1 MKFYFV
7 LVAPARAANVGAAAR
22 AMKTMGF
29 DAMRLVASRVHEEDE
44 ANWVAHGAQEILTN
58 AKAFDTLPAAL
69 ADMDLVI
76 ATTARER
83 GRYQHYL
90 TPGQIREQIRTKPT
104 LGKVAIVFGC
114 EESGLS
120 NEQLAHVDL
129 ISYLPLKVSYPSLN
143 LGQAIMLYAYE
154 MSQLMDELAGDAR
167 VAATHSPVNTATASP
182 INTAALGD
190 GAEPNSGQ
198 VRVLKSKTSQLLGE
212 LGVAPD
218 EKLHQWVM
226 DRVPMLAQRDLNMLH
241 LLCKDLARRFEQVP

>member
-1 MKFYFV
+1 MKLYFV
-7 LVAPARAANVGAAAR
+7 LVAPARPANVGAAAR

-29 DAMRLVASRVHEEDE
+29 DAMRLVASRVHEEEE
-44 ANWVAHGAQEILTN
+44 ASWVAHGAQELLTQ
-58 AKAFDTLPAAL
+58 AEAFDTLPEAL

-90 TPGQIREQIRTKPT
+90 TPGEIREQIRSKPS

-120 NEQLAHVDL
+120 NEQLAEVDL

-154 MSQLMDELAGDAR
+154 MSQLMDELNADCAAA
-167 VAATHSPVNTATASP
+167 VAENFDNA
-182 INTAALGD
+182 
-190 GAEPNSGQ
+190 GQ
-198 VRVLKSKTSQLLGE
+198 VRVLKSKTAELLGE
-212 LGVAPD
+212 LGVSQD

-226 DRVPMLAQRDLNMLH
+226 DRVPMLPQRDLNMLH
-241 LLCKDLARRFEQVP
+241 LLCKDLARRFGRK

>member
-1 MKFYFV
+1 MKLYFV
-7 LVAPARAANVGAAAR
+7 LVAPARPANVGAAAR

-29 DAMRLVASRVHEEDE
+29 DAMRLVASRVHEEEE
-44 ANWVAHGAQEILTN
+44 ASWVAHGAQEILTQ
-58 AKAFDTLPAAL
+58 AEAFDTLPEAL

-90 TPGQIREQIRTKPT
+90 TPGEIREQIRSKPS

-120 NEQLAHVDL
+120 NEQLAEVDL

-154 MSQLMDELAGDAR
+154 MSQLMDELNADGGAA
-167 VAATHSPVNTATASP
+167 VAENFDNA
-182 INTAALGD
+182 
-190 GAEPNSGQ
+190 GQ
-198 VRVLKSKTSQLLGE
+198 VRVLKSKTAEILGE
-212 LGVAPD
+212 LGVSQD

-226 DRVPMLAQRDLNMLH
+226 DRVPMLPQRDLNMLH
-241 LLCKDLARRFEQVP
+241 LLCKDLARKLGKEV

>member
-1 MKFYFV
+1 MKLYFV
-7 LVAPARAANVGAAAR
+7 LVAPARPANVGAAAR

-29 DAMRLVASRVHEEDE
+29 DAMRLVASRVHEEEE
-44 ANWVAHGAQEILTN
+44 ASWVAHGAQEILTQ
-58 AKAFDTLPAAL
+58 AEAFDTLPEAL

-90 TPGQIREQIRTKPT
+90 TPGEIREQIRSKPS
-104 LGKVAIVFGC
+104 LNKVAIVFGC

-120 NEQLAHVDL
+120 NEQLAEVDL

-154 MSQLMDELAGDAR
+154 MSQLMDELNA
-167 VAATHSPVNTATASP
+167 
-182 INTAALGD
+182 D
-190 GAEPNSGQ
+190 GAAEVAENFDNAGQ
-198 VRVLKSKTSQLLGE
+198 VRVLKSKTAELLGE
-212 LGVAPD
+212 LGVSQD

-226 DRVPMLAQRDLNMLH
+226 DRVPMLPQRDLNMLH
-241 LLCKDLARRFEQVP
+241 LLCKDLARRFGRE

>member
-1 MKFYFV
+1 MKLYFV
-7 LVAPARAANVGAAAR
+7 LVAPARPANVGAAAR

-29 DAMRLVASRVHEEDE
+29 DAMRLVASRVHEEEE
-44 ANWVAHGAQEILTN
+44 ASWVAHGAQEILTQ
-58 AKAFDTLPAAL
+58 AEAFDTLPEAL

-90 TPGQIREQIRTKPT
+90 TPGEIREQIRSKPS
-104 LGKVAIVFGC
+104 LDKVAIVFGC

-120 NEQLAHVDL
+120 NEQLAEVDL

-154 MSQLMDELAGDAR
+154 MSQLVDELNADSAAA
-167 VAATHSPVNTATASP
+167 VAENFDNA
-182 INTAALGD
+182 
-190 GAEPNSGQ
+190 GQ
-198 VRVLKSKTSQLLGE
+198 VRVLKSKTAELLDE
-212 LGVAPD
+212 LGVSQD

-226 DRVPMLAQRDLNMLH
+226 DRVPMLPQRDLNMLH
-241 LLCKDLARRFEQVP
+241 LLCKDLARRFGRE

>member
-1 MKFYFV
+1 MKLYFV
-7 LVAPARAANVGAAAR
+7 LVAPARPANVGAAAR

-29 DAMRLVASRVHEEDE
+29 DAMRLVASRVHEEEE
-44 ANWVAHGAQEILTN
+44 ASWVAHGAQEILTQ
-58 AKAFDTLPAAL
+58 AEAFDTLPEAL

-90 TPGQIREQIRTKPT
+90 TPGEIREQIRVKPS

-120 NEQLAHVDL
+120 NEQLAEVDL

-154 MSQLMDELAGDAR
+154 MSQLMDELTANG
-167 VAATHSPVNTATASP
+167 AA
-182 INTAALGD
+182 I
-190 GAEPNSGQ
+190 AENFDNAGQ
-198 VRVLKSKTSQLLGE
+198 VRVLKSKTAELLGE
-212 LGVAPD
+212 LGVSQD

-226 DRVPMLAQRDLNMLH
+226 DRVPMLPQRDLNMLH
-241 LLCKDLARRFEQVP
+241 LLCKDLARRFGRE

>member
-1 MKFYFV
+1 MKLYFV
-7 LVAPARAANVGAAAR
+7 LVAPARPANVGAAAR

-29 DAMRLVASRVHEEDE
+29 DAMRLVASRVHEEEE
-44 ANWVAHGAQEILTN
+44 ASWVAHGAQEILTQ
-58 AKAFDTLPAAL
+58 AEAFDTLPEAL

-90 TPGQIREQIRTKPT
+90 TPGEIREQIRAKPS

-120 NEQLAHVDL
+120 NEQLAEVDL

-154 MSQLMDELAGDAR
+154 MSQLVDELNA
-167 VAATHSPVNTATASP
+167 
-182 INTAALGD
+182 D
-190 GAEPNSGQ
+190 GAAAVAENFDNAGQ
-198 VRVLKSKTSQLLGE
+198 VRVLKSKTAELLDE
-212 LGVAPD
+212 LGVSQD

-226 DRVPMLAQRDLNMLH
+226 DRVPMLPQRDLNMLH
-241 LLCKDLARRFEQVP
+241 LLCKDLARKLGKEV

>member
-1 MKFYFV
+1 MKLYFV
-7 LVAPARAANVGAAAR
+7 LVAPARPANVGAAAR

-29 DAMRLVASRVHEEDE
+29 DAMRLVASRVHEEEE
-44 ANWVAHGAQEILTN
+44 ASWVAHGAQEILTQ
-58 AKAFDTLPAAL
+58 AEAFETLPEAL

-90 TPGQIREQIRTKPT
+90 TPGEIREQIRSKPS
-104 LGKVAIVFGC
+104 LNKVAIVFGC

-120 NEQLAHVDL
+120 NEQLAEVDL

-154 MSQLMDELAGDAR
+154 MSQLMDEL
-167 VAATHSPVNTATASP
+167 NT
-182 INTAALGD
+182 D
-190 GAEPNSGQ
+190 GAAAVAENFDNSGQ
-198 VRVLKSKTSQLLGE
+198 VRVLKSKTAELLGE
-212 LGVAPD
+212 LGVSQD

-226 DRVPMLAQRDLNMLH
+226 DRVPMLPQRDLNMLH
-241 LLCKDLARRFEQVP
+241 LLCKDLARKLGKEV

>member
-1 MKFYFV
+1 MKLYFV
-7 LVAPARAANVGAAAR
+7 LVAPARPANVGAAAR

-29 DAMRLVASRVHEEDE
+29 DAMRLVASRVHEEEE
-44 ANWVAHGAQEILTN
+44 ASWVAHGAQEILTQ
-58 AKAFDTLPAAL
+58 AEAFDTLPEAL

-90 TPGQIREQIRTKPT
+90 TPGEIREQIRSKPS
-104 LGKVAIVFGC
+104 LNKVAIVFGC

-120 NEQLAHVDL
+120 NEQLAEVDL

-154 MSQLMDELAGDAR
+154 MSQLMDELNADGGAA
-167 VAATHSPVNTATASP
+167 VAENFDNA
-182 INTAALGD
+182 
-190 GAEPNSGQ
+190 GQ
-198 VRVLKSKTSQLLGE
+198 VRVLKSKTAELLGE
-212 LGVAPD
+212 LGVSQD

-226 DRVPMLAQRDLNMLH
+226 DRVPMLPQRDLNMLH
-241 LLCKDLARRFEQVP
+241 LLCKDLARKFGKEV

>member
-1 MKFYFV
+1 MKLYFV
-7 LVAPARAANVGAAAR
+7 LVAPARPANVGAAAR

-29 DAMRLVASRVHEEDE
+29 DAMRLVASRVHEEEE
-44 ANWVAHGAQEILTN
+44 ASWVAHGAQEILTQ
-58 AKAFDTLPAAL
+58 AEAFDTLTEAL

-90 TPGQIREQIRTKPT
+90 TPGEIREQIRSKPS
-104 LGKVAIVFGC
+104 LNKVAIVFGC

-120 NEQLAHVDL
+120 NEQLAEVDL

-154 MSQLMDELAGDAR
+154 MSQLMDELNADG
-167 VAATHSPVNTATASP
+167 VAAV
-182 INTAALGD
+182 
-190 GAEPNSGQ
+190 AENFDNAGQ
-198 VRVLKSKTSQLLGE
+198 VRVLKSKTAELLGE
-212 LGVAPD
+212 LGVSQD

-226 DRVPMLAQRDLNMLH
+226 DRVPMLPQRDLNMLH
-241 LLCKDLARRFEQVP
+241 LLCKDLARRFGCE

>member
-1 MKFYFV
+1 MKLYFV
-7 LVAPARAANVGAAAR
+7 LVAPARPANVGAAAR

-29 DAMRLVASRVHEEDE
+29 DAMRLVASRVHEEEE
-44 ANWVAHGAQEILTN
+44 ASWVAHGAQEILTQ
-58 AKAFDTLPAAL
+58 AEAFETLPEAL

-90 TPGQIREQIRTKPT
+90 TPGEIREQIRSKPS
-104 LGKVAIVFGC
+104 LDKVAIVFGC

-120 NEQLAHVDL
+120 NEQLAEVDL

-154 MSQLMDELAGDAR
+154 MSQLMDELNA
-167 VAATHSPVNTATASP
+167 
-182 INTAALGD
+182 D
-190 GAEPNSGQ
+190 GAAAVAENFDNAGQ
-198 VRVLKSKTSQLLGE
+198 VRVLKSKTAELLGE
-212 LGVAPD
+212 LGVSQD

-226 DRVPMLAQRDLNMLH
+226 DRVPMLPQRDLNMLH
-241 LLCKDLARRFEQVP
+241 LLCKDLARRFGRE

>member
-1 MKFYFV
+1 MKLYFV
-7 LVAPARAANVGAAAR
+7 LVAPARPANVGAAAR

-29 DAMRLVASRVHEEDE
+29 DAMRLVASRVHEEEE
-44 ANWVAHGAQEILTN
+44 ASWVAHGAQEILTQ
-58 AKAFDTLPAAL
+58 AEAFDTLPEAL

-90 TPGQIREQIRTKPT
+90 TPGEIREQIRSKPS
-104 LGKVAIVFGC
+104 LNKVAIVFGC

-120 NEQLAHVDL
+120 NEQLAEVDL

-154 MSQLMDELAGDAR
+154 MSQLVDELNA
-167 VAATHSPVNTATASP
+167 
-182 INTAALGD
+182 D
-190 GAEPNSGQ
+190 GAAAVAENFDNAGQ
-198 VRVLKSKTSQLLGE
+198 VRVLKSKTAELLDE
-212 LGVAPD
+212 LGVSQD

-226 DRVPMLAQRDLNMLH
+226 DRVPMLPQRDLNMLH
-241 LLCKDLARRFEQVP
+241 LLCKDLARRFGRE

>member
-1 MKFYFV
+1 MKLYFV
-7 LVAPARAANVGAAAR
+7 LVAPARPANVGAAAR

-29 DAMRLVASRVHEEDE
+29 DAMRLVASRVHEEEE
-44 ANWVAHGAQEILTN
+44 ASWVAHGAQEILTQ
-58 AKAFDTLPAAL
+58 AEAFDTLPEAL

-90 TPGQIREQIRTKPT
+90 TPGEIREQIRSKPS
-104 LGKVAIVFGC
+104 LNKVAIVFGC

-120 NEQLAHVDL
+120 NEQLAEVDL

-154 MSQLMDELAGDAR
+154 MSQLMDELNADG
-167 VAATHSPVNTATASP
+167 ATAV
-182 INTAALGD
+182 
-190 GAEPNSGQ
+190 AENFDNAGQ
-198 VRVLKSKTSQLLGE
+198 VRVLKSKTAELLGE
-212 LGVAPD
+212 LGVSQD

-226 DRVPMLAQRDLNMLH
+226 DRVPMLPQRDLNMLH
-241 LLCKDLARRFEQVP
+241 LLCKDLARRFGRK

>member
-1 MKFYFV
+1 MKLYFV
-7 LVAPARAANVGAAAR
+7 LVAPARPANVGAAAR

-29 DAMRLVASRVHEEDE
+29 DAMRLVASRVHEEEE
-44 ANWVAHGAQEILTN
+44 ASWVAHGAQEILTQ
-58 AKAFDTLPAAL
+58 AEAFDTLPEAL

-90 TPGQIREQIRTKPT
+90 TPGEIREQIRAKPS
-104 LGKVAIVFGC
+104 LNKVAIVFGC

-120 NEQLAHVDL
+120 NEQLAEVDL

-154 MSQLMDELAGDAR
+154 MSHLMDELTADGEA
-167 VAATHSPVNTATASP
+167 VAENFDNA
-182 INTAALGD
+182 
-190 GAEPNSGQ
+190 GQ
-198 VRVLKSKTSQLLGE
+198 VRVLKSKTAELLGE
-212 LGVAPD
+212 LGVSQD

-226 DRVPMLAQRDLNMLH
+226 DRVPMLPQRDLNMLH
-241 LLCKDLARRFEQVP
+241 LLCKDLARKLGKEV

>member
-1 MKFYFV
+1 MKLYFV
-7 LVAPARAANVGAAAR
+7 LVAPARPANVGAAAR

-29 DAMRLVASRVHEEDE
+29 DAMRLVASRVHEEEE
-44 ANWVAHGAQEILTN
+44 ASWVAHGAQEILTQ
-58 AKAFDTLPAAL
+58 AEAFDTLPEAL

-90 TPGQIREQIRTKPT
+90 TPGEIREQIRAKPS

-120 NEQLAHVDL
+120 NEQLAEVDL

-154 MSQLMDELAGDAR
+154 MSQLVDELNADSAAV
-167 VAATHSPVNTATASP
+167 VAENFDNA
-182 INTAALGD
+182 
-190 GAEPNSGQ
+190 GQ
-198 VRVLKSKTSQLLGE
+198 VRVLKSKTAELLGE
-212 LGVAPD
+212 LGVSQD

-226 DRVPMLAQRDLNMLH
+226 DRVPMLPQRDLNMLH
-241 LLCKDLARRFEQVP
+241 LLCKDLARRFGRE

>member
-1 MKFYFV
+1 MKLYFV
-7 LVAPARAANVGAAAR
+7 LVAPARPANVGAAAR

-29 DAMRLVASRVHEEDE
+29 DAMRLVASRVHEEEE
-44 ANWVAHGAQEILTN
+44 ASWVAHGAQEILTQ
-58 AKAFDTLPAAL
+58 AEAFDTLPEAL

-90 TPGQIREQIRTKPT
+90 TPGEIREQIRAKPS

-120 NEQLAHVDL
+120 NEQLAEVDL

-154 MSQLMDELAGDAR
+154 MSQLMDELNADG
-167 VAATHSPVNTATASP
+167 
-182 INTAALGD
+182 TAAV
-190 GAEPNSGQ
+190 AENFDNAGQ
-198 VRVLKSKTSQLLGE
+198 VRVLKSKTAELLGE
-212 LGVAPD
+212 LGVSQD

-226 DRVPMLAQRDLNMLH
+226 DRVPMLPQRDLNMLH
-241 LLCKDLARRFEQVP
+241 LLCKDLARRFGRE

>member
-1 MKFYFV
+1 MKLYFV
-7 LVAPARAANVGAAAR
+7 LVAPARPANVGAAAR

-29 DAMRLVASRVHEEDE
+29 DAMRLVASRVHEEEE
-44 ANWVAHGAQEILTN
+44 ASWVAHGAQEILTQ
-58 AKAFDTLPAAL
+58 AEAFDTLPEAL

-90 TPGQIREQIRTKPT
+90 TPGEIREQILAKPS

-120 NEQLAHVDL
+120 NEQLAEVDL

-154 MSQLMDELAGDAR
+154 MSQLMDELNADG
-167 VAATHSPVNTATASP
+167 ATAV
-182 INTAALGD
+182 
-190 GAEPNSGQ
+190 AENFDNAGQ
-198 VRVLKSKTSQLLGE
+198 VRVLKSKTAELLGE
-212 LGVAPD
+212 LGVSQD

-226 DRVPMLAQRDLNMLH
+226 DRVPMLPQRDLNMLH
-241 LLCKDLARRFEQVP
+241 LLCKDLARKLGKEV

>member
-1 MKFYFV
+1 MKLYFV
-7 LVAPARAANVGAAAR
+7 LVAPARPANVGAAAR

-29 DAMRLVASRVHEEDE
+29 DAMRLVASRVHEEEE
-44 ANWVAHGAQEILTN
+44 ASWVAHGAQEILTQ
-58 AKAFDTLPAAL
+58 AEAFDTLPEAL

-90 TPGQIREQIRTKPT
+90 TPGEIREQIRAKPS

-120 NEQLAHVDL
+120 NEQLAEVDL

-154 MSQLMDELAGDAR
+154 MSQLMDELNA
-167 VAATHSPVNTATASP
+167 
-182 INTAALGD
+182 D
-190 GAEPNSGQ
+190 GAAAVAENFDNAGQ
-198 VRVLKSKTSQLLGE
+198 VRVLKSKTAELLGE
-212 LGVAPD
+212 LGVSRD

-226 DRVPMLAQRDLNMLH
+226 DRVPMLPQRDLNMLH
-241 LLCKDLARRFEQVP
+241 LLCKDLARRFGRK

>member
-1 MKFYFV
+1 MKLYFV

-29 DAMRLVASRVHEEDE
+29 DAMRLVASRVHEEEE
-44 ANWVAHGAQEILTN
+44 ASWVAHGAQEILTQ
-58 AKAFDTLPAAL
+58 AEAFDTLPEAL

-90 TPGQIREQIRTKPT
+90 TPGEIREQIKAKPS

-120 NEQLAHVDL
+120 NEQLAEVDL

-154 MSQLMDELAGDAR
+154 MSQLMDELNA
-167 VAATHSPVNTATASP
+167 
-182 INTAALGD
+182 D
-190 GAEPNSGQ
+190 GAAAVAENFDNAGQ
-198 VRVLKSKTSQLLGE
+198 VRVLKSKTAELLGE
-212 LGVAPD
+212 LGVSQD

-226 DRVPMLAQRDLNMLH
+226 DRVPMLPQRDLNMLH
-241 LLCKDLARRFEQVP
+241 LLCKDLARRFGRE

>member
-1 MKFYFV
+1 MKLYFV
-7 LVAPARAANVGAAAR
+7 LVAPARPANVGAAAR

-29 DAMRLVASRVHEEDE
+29 DAMRLVASRVHEEEE
-44 ANWVAHGAQEILTN
+44 ASWVAHGAQEILTQ
-58 AKAFDTLPAAL
+58 AEAFDTLPEAL

-90 TPGQIREQIRTKPT
+90 TPGEIREQIRAKPS

-120 NEQLAHVDL
+120 NEQLAEVDL

-154 MSQLMDELAGDAR
+154 MSQLMDELNANGAA
-167 VAATHSPVNTATASP
+167 VAENFDNA
-182 INTAALGD
+182 
-190 GAEPNSGQ
+190 GQ
-198 VRVLKSKTSQLLGE
+198 VRVLKSKTAELLGE
-212 LGVAPD
+212 LGVSQD

-226 DRVPMLAQRDLNMLH
+226 DRVPMLPQRDLNMLH
-241 LLCKDLARRFEQVP
+241 LLCKDLARRFGRE

>member
-1 MKFYFV
+1 MKLYFV
-7 LVAPARAANVGAAAR
+7 LVAPARPANVGAAAR

-29 DAMRLVASRVHEEDE
+29 DAMRLVASRVHEEEE
-44 ANWVAHGAQEILTN
+44 ASWVAHGAQEILTQ
-58 AKAFDTLPAAL
+58 AEAFDTLPEAL

-90 TPGQIREQIRTKPT
+90 TPGEIREQIRAKPS
-104 LGKVAIVFGC
+104 LNKVAIVFGC

-120 NEQLAHVDL
+120 NEQLAEVDL

-154 MSQLMDELAGDAR
+154 MSQLMDELNA
-167 VAATHSPVNTATASP
+167 
-182 INTAALGD
+182 D
-190 GAEPNSGQ
+190 GAAAVAENFDNAGQ
-198 VRVLKSKTSQLLGE
+198 VRVLKSKTAELLGE
-212 LGVAPD
+212 LGVSQD

-226 DRVPMLAQRDLNMLH
+226 DRVPMLPQRDLNMLH
-241 LLCKDLARRFEQVP
+241 LLCKDLARRFGRE

>member
-1 MKFYFV
+1 MKLYFV
-7 LVAPARAANVGAAAR
+7 LVAPARPANVGAAAR

-29 DAMRLVASRVHEEDE
+29 DAMRLVASRVHEEEE
-44 ANWVAHGAQEILTN
+44 ASWVAHGAQDILTQ
-58 AKAFDTLPAAL
+58 AEAFDTLPEAL

-90 TPGQIREQIRTKPT
+90 TPGEIREQIRSKPS
-104 LGKVAIVFGC
+104 LNKVAIVFGC

-120 NEQLAHVDL
+120 NEQLAEVDL

-154 MSQLMDELAGDAR
+154 MSQLMDELNADG
-167 VAATHSPVNTATASP
+167 ATAV
-182 INTAALGD
+182 
-190 GAEPNSGQ
+190 AENFDNAGQ
-198 VRVLKSKTSQLLGE
+198 VRVLKSKTAELLGE
-212 LGVAPD
+212 LGVSQD

-226 DRVPMLAQRDLNMLH
+226 DRVPMLPQRDLNMLH
-241 LLCKDLARRFEQVP
+241 LLCKDLARKLGKEV

>member
-1 MKFYFV
+1 MKLYFV
-7 LVAPARAANVGAAAR
+7 LVAPARPANVGAAAR

-29 DAMRLVASRVHEEDE
+29 DAMRLVASRVHEEEE
-44 ANWVAHGAQEILTN
+44 ASWVAHGAQEILTQ
-58 AKAFDTLPAAL
+58 AEAFDTLTEAL

-90 TPGQIREQIRTKPT
+90 TPGEIREQIRSKPS
-104 LGKVAIVFGC
+104 LNMVAIVFGC

-120 NEQLAHVDL
+120 NEQLAEVDL

-154 MSQLMDELAGDAR
+154 MSQLMDELNA
-167 VAATHSPVNTATASP
+167 
-182 INTAALGD
+182 D
-190 GAEPNSGQ
+190 GAAAVAENFDNAGQ
-198 VRVLKSKTSQLLGE
+198 VRVLKSKTAELLGE
-212 LGVAPD
+212 LGVSQD

-226 DRVPMLAQRDLNMLH
+226 DRVPMLPQRDLNMLH
-241 LLCKDLARRFEQVP
+241 LLCKDLARRFGRE

>member
-1 MKFYFV
+1 MKLYFV
-7 LVAPARAANVGAAAR
+7 LVAPARPANVGAAAR

-29 DAMRLVASRVHEEDE
+29 DAMRLVASRVHEEEE
-44 ANWVAHGAQEILTN
+44 ASWVAHGAQEILTQ
-58 AKAFDTLPAAL
+58 AEAFDTLPEAL

-90 TPGQIREQIRTKPT
+90 TPGEIREQIRSKPS

-120 NEQLAHVDL
+120 NEQLAEVDL

-154 MSQLMDELAGDAR
+154 MSRLMDELNA
-167 VAATHSPVNTATASP
+167 
-182 INTAALGD
+182 D
-190 GAEPNSGQ
+190 GAAAVAENFDNAGQ
-198 VRVLKSKTSQLLGE
+198 VRVLKSKTAELLGE
-212 LGVAPD
+212 LGVSQD

-226 DRVPMLAQRDLNMLH
+226 DRVPMLPQRDLNMLH
-241 LLCKDLARRFEQVP
+241 LLCKDLARKLGKEV

>member
-1 MKFYFV
+1 MKLYFV
-7 LVAPARAANVGAAAR
+7 LVAPARPANVGAAAR

-29 DAMRLVASRVHEEDE
+29 DAMRLVASRVHEEEE
-44 ANWVAHGAQEILTN
+44 ASWVAHGAQEIL
-58 AKAFDTLPAAL
+58 AQAEAFDTLPEAL

-90 TPGQIREQIRTKPT
+90 TPGEIREQIRSKPS
-104 LGKVAIVFGC
+104 LNKVAIVFGC

-120 NEQLAHVDL
+120 NEQLAEVDL

-154 MSQLMDELAGDAR
+154 MSQLMDELN
-167 VAATHSPVNTATASP
+167 V
-182 INTAALGD
+182 D
-190 GAEPNSGQ
+190 GAAAVAENFDNAGQ
-198 VRVLKSKTSQLLGE
+198 VRVLKSKTAELLGE
-212 LGVAPD
+212 LGVSQD

-226 DRVPMLAQRDLNMLH
+226 DRVPMLPQRDLNMLH
-241 LLCKDLARRFEQVP
+241 LLCKDLARKLGKEV

>member
-1 MKFYFV
+1 MKLYFV
-7 LVAPARAANVGAAAR
+7 LVAPARPANVGAAAR

-29 DAMRLVASRVHEEDE
+29 DAMRLVASRVHEEEE
-44 ANWVAHGAQEILTN
+44 ASWVAHGAQEILTQ
-58 AKAFDTLPAAL
+58 AEAFDTLPEAL

-90 TPGQIREQIRTKPT
+90 TPGEIREQIRSKPS
-104 LGKVAIVFGC
+104 LNKVAIVFGC

-120 NEQLAHVDL
+120 NEQLAEVDL

-154 MSQLMDELAGDAR
+154 MSQLMDELNADAA
-167 VAATHSPVNTATASP
+167 VAENFDNA
-182 INTAALGD
+182 
-190 GAEPNSGQ
+190 GQ
-198 VRVLKSKTSQLLGE
+198 VRVLKSKTAELLGE
-212 LGVAPD
+212 LGVSQD

-226 DRVPMLAQRDLNMLH
+226 DRVPMLPQRDLNMLH
-241 LLCKDLARRFEQVP
+241 LLCKDLARKLGKEV

>member
-1 MKFYFV
+1 MKLYFV
-7 LVAPARAANVGAAAR
+7 LVAPARPANVGAAAR

-29 DAMRLVASRVHEEDE
+29 DAMRLVASRVHEEEE
-44 ANWVAHGAQEILTN
+44 ASWVAHGAQEILTQ
-58 AKAFDTLPAAL
+58 AEAFETLPEAL

-90 TPGQIREQIRTKPT
+90 TPGEIREQIRSKPS
-104 LGKVAIVFGC
+104 LNKVAIVFGC

-120 NEQLAHVDL
+120 NEQLAEVDL

-154 MSQLMDELAGDAR
+154 MSQLMDELNADGGAA
-167 VAATHSPVNTATASP
+167 VAENFDNA
-182 INTAALGD
+182 
-190 GAEPNSGQ
+190 GQ
-198 VRVLKSKTSQLLGE
+198 VRVLKSKTAELLGE
-212 LGVAPD
+212 LGVSQD

-226 DRVPMLAQRDLNMLH
+226 DRVPMLPQRDLNMLH
-241 LLCKDLARRFEQVP
+241 LLCKDLARKLGKEV

>member
-1 MKFYFV
+1 MKLYFV
-7 LVAPARAANVGAAAR
+7 LVAPARPANVGAAAR

-29 DAMRLVASRVHEEDE
+29 DAMRLVASRVHEEEE
-44 ANWVAHGAQEILTN
+44 ASWVAHGAQEILTQ
-58 AKAFDTLPAAL
+58 AEAFDTLPEAL

-90 TPGQIREQIRTKPT
+90 TPGEIREQIRSKPS
-104 LGKVAIVFGC
+104 LNKVAIVFGC

-120 NEQLAHVDL
+120 NEQLAEVDL

-154 MSQLMDELAGDAR
+154 MSQLMDELNA
-167 VAATHSPVNTATASP
+167 
-182 INTAALGD
+182 D
-190 GAEPNSGQ
+190 GAAAVAENFDNAGQ
-198 VRVLKSKTSQLLGE
+198 VRVLKSKTAELLGE
-212 LGVAPD
+212 LGVLQD

-226 DRVPMLAQRDLNMLH
+226 DRVPMLPQRDLNMLH
-241 LLCKDLARRFEQVP
+241 LLCKDLARRFGRE

>member
-1 MKFYFV
+1 MKLYFV
-7 LVAPARAANVGAAAR
+7 LVAPARPANVGAAAR

-29 DAMRLVASRVHEEDE
+29 DAMRLVASRVHEEEE
-44 ANWVAHGAQEILTN
+44 ASWVAHGAQEILTQ
-58 AKAFDTLPAAL
+58 AEAFDTLPEAL

-90 TPGQIREQIRTKPT
+90 TPGEIREQIRAKPS

-120 NEQLAHVDL
+120 NEQLAEVDL

-154 MSQLMDELAGDAR
+154 MSQLMDELNADCAAA
-167 VAATHSPVNTATASP
+167 VAENFDNA
-182 INTAALGD
+182 
-190 GAEPNSGQ
+190 GQ
-198 VRVLKSKTSQLLGE
+198 VRVLKSKTAELLGE
-212 LGVAPD
+212 LGVSQD

-226 DRVPMLAQRDLNMLH
+226 DRVPMLPQRDLNMLH
-241 LLCKDLARRFEQVP
+241 LLCKDLARRFGRE

>member
-1 MKFYFV
+1 MKLYFV
-7 LVAPARAANVGAAAR
+7 LVAPARPANVGAAAR

-29 DAMRLVASRVHEEDE
+29 DAMRLVASRVHEEEE
-44 ANWVAHGAQEILTN
+44 ASWVAHGAQDIL
-58 AKAFDTLPAAL
+58 AQAEAFDTLPEAL

-90 TPGQIREQIRTKPT
+90 TPGEIREQIRSKPS
-104 LGKVAIVFGC
+104 LNKVAIVFGC

-120 NEQLAHVDL
+120 NEQLAEVDL

-154 MSQLMDELAGDAR
+154 MSQLMDELNA
-167 VAATHSPVNTATASP
+167 
-182 INTAALGD
+182 D
-190 GAEPNSGQ
+190 GAAAVAENFDNAGQ
-198 VRVLKSKTSQLLGE
+198 VRVLKSKTAELLGE
-212 LGVAPD
+212 LGVSQD

-226 DRVPMLAQRDLNMLH
+226 DRVPMLPQRDLNMLH
-241 LLCKDLARRFEQVP
+241 LLCKDLARKLGKEV

>member
-1 MKFYFV
+1 MKLYFV
-7 LVAPARAANVGAAAR
+7 LVAPARPANVGAAAR

-29 DAMRLVASRVHEEDE
+29 DAMRLVASRVHEEEE
-44 ANWVAHGAQEILTN
+44 ASWVAHGAQEIL
-58 AKAFDTLPAAL
+58 AQAEAFETLPEAL

-90 TPGQIREQIRTKPT
+90 TPGEIREQIRSKPS
-104 LGKVAIVFGC
+104 LNKVAIVFGC

-120 NEQLAHVDL
+120 NEQLAEVDL

-154 MSQLMDELAGDAR
+154 MSQLMDEL
-167 VAATHSPVNTATASP
+167 NT
-182 INTAALGD
+182 D
-190 GAEPNSGQ
+190 GAAAVAENFDNAGQ
-198 VRVLKSKTSQLLGE
+198 VRVLKSKTAELLGE
-212 LGVAPD
+212 LGVLQD

-226 DRVPMLAQRDLNMLH
+226 DRVPMLPQRDLNMLH
-241 LLCKDLARRFEQVP
+241 LLCKDLARKLGKEV

>member
-1 MKFYFV
+1 MKLYFV
-7 LVAPARAANVGAAAR
+7 LVAPARPANVGAAAR

-29 DAMRLVASRVHEEDE
+29 DAMRLVASRVHKEEE
-44 ANWVAHGAQEILTN
+44 ASWVAHGAQEILTQ
-58 AKAFDTLPAAL
+58 AEAFDTLPEAL

-90 TPGQIREQIRTKPT
+90 TPGEIREQIRSKPS

-120 NEQLAHVDL
+120 NEQLAEVDL

-154 MSQLMDELAGDAR
+154 MSQLMDELNADG
-167 VAATHSPVNTATASP
+167 
-182 INTAALGD
+182 TAAV
-190 GAEPNSGQ
+190 AENFDNAGQ
-198 VRVLKSKTSQLLGE
+198 VRVLKSKTAELLGE
-212 LGVAPD
+212 LGVSQD

-226 DRVPMLAQRDLNMLH
+226 DRVPMLPQRDLNMLH
-241 LLCKDLARRFEQVP
+241 LLCKDLARRFRRE

>member
-1 MKFYFV
+1 MKLYFV
-7 LVAPARAANVGAAAR
+7 LVAPARPANVGAAAR

-29 DAMRLVASRVHEEDE
+29 DAMRLVASRVHEEEE
-44 ANWVAHGAQEILTN
+44 ASWVAHGAQEILTQ
-58 AKAFDTLPAAL
+58 AEAFDTLPEAL

-90 TPGQIREQIRTKPT
+90 TPGEIREQIRSKPS
-104 LGKVAIVFGC
+104 LNKVAIVFGC

-120 NEQLAHVDL
+120 NEQLAEVDL

-154 MSQLMDELAGDAR
+154 MSQLMDELNADGGAA
-167 VAATHSPVNTATASP
+167 VAENVDNA
-182 INTAALGD
+182 
-190 GAEPNSGQ
+190 GQ
-198 VRVLKSKTSQLLGE
+198 VRVLKSKTAELLGE
-212 LGVAPD
+212 LGVSQD

-226 DRVPMLAQRDLNMLH
+226 DRVPMLPQRDLNMLH
-241 LLCKDLARRFEQVP
+241 LLCKDLARRFGRE

>member
-1 MKFYFV
+1 MKLYFV
-7 LVAPARAANVGAAAR
+7 LVAPARPANVGAAAR

-29 DAMRLVASRVHEEDE
+29 DAMRLVASRVHEEEE
-44 ANWVAHGAQEILTN
+44 ASWVAHGAQEILTQ
-58 AKAFDTLPAAL
+58 AEAFDTLPEAL

-90 TPGQIREQIRTKPT
+90 TPGEIREQIRSKPL

-120 NEQLAHVDL
+120 NEQLAEVDL

-154 MSQLMDELAGDAR
+154 MSQLVDELNA
-167 VAATHSPVNTATASP
+167 
-182 INTAALGD
+182 D
-190 GAEPNSGQ
+190 GAAAVAENVDNAGQ
-198 VRVLKSKTSQLLGE
+198 VRVLKSKTAELLGE
-212 LGVAPD
+212 LGVSQD

-226 DRVPMLAQRDLNMLH
+226 DRVPMLPQRDLNMLH
-241 LLCKDLARRFEQVP
+241 LLCKDLARRFGRE

>member
-1 MKFYFV
+1 MKLYFV
-7 LVAPARAANVGAAAR
+7 LVAPARPANVGAAAR

-29 DAMRLVASRVHEEDE
+29 DAMRLVASRVHEEEE
-44 ANWVAHGAQEILTN
+44 ASWVAHGAQEILTQ
-58 AKAFDTLPAAL
+58 AEAFDTLPEAL

-90 TPGQIREQIRTKPT
+90 TPGEIREQIRSKPS
-104 LGKVAIVFGC
+104 LNKVAIVFGC

-120 NEQLAHVDL
+120 NEQLAEVDL

-154 MSQLMDELAGDAR
+154 MSQLMDELNADGGAA
-167 VAATHSPVNTATASP
+167 VAENFDNV
-182 INTAALGD
+182 
-190 GAEPNSGQ
+190 GQ
-198 VRVLKSKTSQLLGE
+198 VRVLKSKTAELLGE
-212 LGVAPD
+212 LGVSQD

-226 DRVPMLAQRDLNMLH
+226 DRVPMLPQRDLNMLH
-241 LLCKDLARRFEQVP
+241 LLCKDLARKLGKEV

>member
-1 MKFYFV
+1 MKLYFV
-7 LVAPARAANVGAAAR
+7 LVAPARPANVGAAAR

-29 DAMRLVASRVHEEDE
+29 DAMRLVASRVHEEEE
-44 ANWVAHGAQEILTN
+44 ASWVAHGAQEILTQ
-58 AKAFDTLPAAL
+58 AEAFDTLPEAL

-90 TPGQIREQIRTKPT
+90 TPGEIREQIRSKPS

-120 NEQLAHVDL
+120 NEQLAEVDL

-154 MSQLMDELAGDAR
+154 MSQLMDELNANGGAA
-167 VAATHSPVNTATASP
+167 VAENFDNA
-182 INTAALGD
+182 
-190 GAEPNSGQ
+190 GQ
-198 VRVLKSKTSQLLGE
+198 VRVLKSKTAELLGE
-212 LGVAPD
+212 LGVSQD

-226 DRVPMLAQRDLNMLH
+226 DRVPMLPQRDLNMLH
-241 LLCKDLARRFEQVP
+241 LLCKDLARKLGKEV

>member
-1 MKFYFV
+1 MKLYFV
-7 LVAPARAANVGAAAR
+7 LVAPARPANVGAAAR

-29 DAMRLVASRVHEEDE
+29 DAMRLVASRVHEEEE
-44 ANWVAHGAQEILTN
+44 ASWVAHGAQEILTQ
-58 AKAFDTLPAAL
+58 AEAFDTLSEAL

-90 TPGQIREQIRTKPT
+90 TPGEIREQIRSKPS
-104 LGKVAIVFGC
+104 LNKVAIVFGC

-120 NEQLAHVDL
+120 NEQLAEVDL

-154 MSQLMDELAGDAR
+154 MSQLMDELNADG
-167 VAATHSPVNTATASP
+167 ATAV
-182 INTAALGD
+182 
-190 GAEPNSGQ
+190 AENVDNAGQ
-198 VRVLKSKTSQLLGE
+198 VRVLKSKTAELLGE
-212 LGVAPD
+212 LGVSQD

-226 DRVPMLAQRDLNMLH
+226 DRVPMLPQRDLNMLH
-241 LLCKDLARRFEQVP
+241 LLCKDLARRFGRE

>member
-1 MKFYFV
+1 MKLYFV
-7 LVAPARAANVGAAAR
+7 LVAPARPANVGAAAR

-29 DAMRLVASRVHEEDE
+29 DAMRLVASRVHEEEE
-44 ANWVAHGAQEILTN
+44 ASWVAHGAQEILTQ
-58 AKAFDTLPAAL
+58 AEAFDTLPEAL

-90 TPGQIREQIRTKPT
+90 TPGEIREQIRSKPS
-104 LGKVAIVFGC
+104 LNKVAIVFGC

-120 NEQLAHVDL
+120 NEQLAEVDL

-154 MSQLMDELAGDAR
+154 MSQLTDELNA
-167 VAATHSPVNTATASP
+167 
-182 INTAALGD
+182 D
-190 GAEPNSGQ
+190 GAAAVAENFDNAGQ
-198 VRVLKSKTSQLLGE
+198 VRVLKSKTAELLGE
-212 LGVAPD
+212 LGVSQD

-226 DRVPMLAQRDLNMLH
+226 DRVPMLPQRDLNMLH
-241 LLCKDLARRFEQVP
+241 LLCKDLARKLGKEV